1 LPDDLVLIG
10 AGEMPQKPLAS
21 FLVNERSERTA
32 FRTSPSVQ
40 LDRKMAVINAAL
52 KWWRIPQNLLR
63 PAKVVAIGGER
74 QGGQ

>member
-32 FRTSPSVQ
+32 LRTSPSMQ
-40 LDRKMAVINAAL
+40 LDRKLAAINDAL
-52 KWWRIPQNLLR
+52 K
-63 PAKVVAIGGER
+63 
-74 QGGQ
+74 